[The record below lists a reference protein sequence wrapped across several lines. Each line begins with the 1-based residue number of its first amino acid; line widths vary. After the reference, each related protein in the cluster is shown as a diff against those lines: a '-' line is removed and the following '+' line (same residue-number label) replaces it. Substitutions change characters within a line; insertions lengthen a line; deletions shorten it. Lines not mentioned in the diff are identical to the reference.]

1 MVTET
6 GYMQT
11 PTTTPP
17 YTVSHSVAAIYTA
30 QLPFE
35 MMRQGIVR
43 TYVYELMNDPR
54 SPTYGLM
61 TKTLIPKPSYTTL

>member
-11 PTTTPP
+11 PTTHSALHSVP
-17 YTVSHSVAAIYTA
+17 SVAAIYTA